1 MKQLLHFTAT
11 WCQPCKQ
18 MEVPIAILVSEN
30 LDINYNKIDV
40 SDEFDPAV
48 EYGVKSIPTFIALKD
63 GTEIARHTGVATKE
77 KLLGLFN

>member
-18 MEVPIAILVSEN
+18 MEVPIAIFVSEN

-63 GTEIARHTGVATKE
+63 GVEIARHTGVATKE

>member
-48 EYGVKSIPTFIALKD
+48 EYGVKSVPTFIALKD
-63 GTEIARHTGVATKE
+63 GVEIARHTGVATKE
-77 KLLGLFN
+77 KLLNLFN

>member
-18 MEVPIAILVSEN
+18 MEPLIAKFVLEN
-30 LDINYNKIDV
+30 LDINYDKIDV

-48 EYGVKSIPTFIALKD
+48 EYGVKGVPTFIAIVD
-63 GTEIARHTGVATKE
+63 GKEVSRHTGVATEE
-77 KLLGLFN
+77 KLLSLFN

>member
-18 MEVPIAILVSEN
+18 MEPLIAKLVSEN
-30 LDINYNKIDV
+30 LDINYDKIDV

-48 EYGVKSIPTFIALKD
+48 EYGVKGVPTFIALKD
-63 GTEIARHTGVATKE
+63 GKEVARHTGVATEE
-77 KLLGLFN
+77 KLLSLFN

>member
-48 EYGVKSIPTFIALKD
+48 EYGVKSVPTFIALKD
-63 GTEIARHTGVATKE
+63 GIEIARHTGVATKE

>member
-18 MEVPIAILVSEN
+18 MEPLIAKLISEN
-30 LDINYNKIDV
+30 LDIDYDKIDV

-48 EYGVKSIPTFIALKD
+48 EYGVKGVPTFIALKD
-63 GTEIARHTGVATKE
+63 GKEVARHTGVATEE
-77 KLLGLFN
+77 KLLSLFN